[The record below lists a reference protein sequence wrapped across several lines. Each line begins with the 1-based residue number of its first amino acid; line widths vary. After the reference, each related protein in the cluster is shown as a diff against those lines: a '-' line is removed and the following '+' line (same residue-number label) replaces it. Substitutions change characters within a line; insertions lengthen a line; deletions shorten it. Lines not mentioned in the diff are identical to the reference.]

1 MGSILLVLLKNAG
14 ENHVIL
20 NSRWSIALV
29 FALDYATN
37 HERLP
42 NMAISAGE

>member
-1 MGSILLVLLKNAG
+1 MGSILMVLLKNAG

-20 NSRWSIALV
+20 NWSIALV
-29 FALDYATN
+29 FALGYAAN

-42 NMAISAGE
+42 NMAIIAGE